1 MKPPVYIFTGLLE
14 GGKTTFIK
22 EILAD
27 PNFTENERSLLLRFE
42 EGIEDYDEDFLKQCH
57 VTLIDFEDE
66 EEVTTAALK
75 KAALA
80 VKPDR
85 VLIEFNGMWDLGHFI
100 DEVLPSSWEL
110 YQIVASIN
118 GSTFKLYSANLGA
131 KMFEHI
137 TTADLVVF
145 NRCTQEDK
153 DYLHERNIRAMNP
166 RAVIYLD
173 GVDGSSEDYRDN
185 MVMPFDLDADV
196 IEVSDE
202 DFGLWYVDAT
212 SDYAKYEGK
221 TVRFKGMAYKGGKNK
236 LPRGMF
242 VPGRFAMVCCA
253 DDVTFVGFA
262 CKGADTDKI
271 EERGWYTVTAT
282 IHVENLPQY
291 RGDGP
296 VLYLTAIEPAEPP
309 KEEIVY
315 FN

>member
-1 MKPPVYIFTGLLE
+1 MKPPVYIFNGLLE

-22 EILAD
+22 EILSDA
-27 PNFTENERSLLLRFE
+27 NFTADEKSLLLRFE
-42 EGIEDYDEDFLKQCH
+42 TGIEDYDAAFLEKYNT
-57 VTLIDFEDE
+57 VLVDFEDE
-66 EEVTTAALK
+66 HEVTTAALK

-100 DEVLPSSWEL
+100 DEVLPASWEL

-118 GSTFKLYSANLGA
+118 GATFELYSANLGA
-131 KMFEHI
+131 QMFEHI

-145 NRCTQEDK
+145 NRCTQENK
-153 DYLHERNIRAMNP
+153 DYLHSRNIRAMNP
-166 RAVIYLD
+166 RATIYLD
-173 GVDGSSEDYRDN
+173 GVDGSSEDYRDS

-196 IEVSDE
+196 IDVKDE

-221 TVRFKGMAYKGGKNK
+221 TVRFKGMAFLGGKQK

-262 CKGADTDKI
+262 CKDADTAHI
-271 EERGWYTVTAT
+271 EERAWYTVTAT
-282 IHVENLPQY
+282 IHVEELPQY
-291 RGDGP
+291 RGEGP
-296 VLYLTAIEPAEPP
+296 VLYLTAIEPAQPP
-309 KEEIVY
+309 AEEIVY